1 MSSLPGRRPAWIWV
15 LLTVTISTIT
25 LQLGCANGPNF
36 ERVNDYSNPEA
47 ILWSWLSRETSQ
59 VTVGFLEHWPIQAC
73 WEIES
78 PYVELGDKDAEEAFR
93 VACSRLDAINRKYE
107 DIEMFQRWNQENAF
121 LRPPWEDLSNVTPAS
136 GCCNNHLSHLMIWQD
151 FTIEISDT
159 VIILRDDL
167 VCGLG
172 KEYYSNDH
180 QDGCRQ
186 RDSGPILTQSFA
198 EAASAVDAYLRD
210 SAIYHATRC
219 EFRNCKEEYVR
230 EDERN
235 ERLINH
241 VLSVGK
247 FEPLTTRYTRRG
259 EWLVLLIAKW
269 PDSNKPLLHCFRVSN
284 KPGKFAIR
292 KPFPKSAQMVD
303 AGYPWVSGC
312 GGFVRIGEG
321 FFKSEGS
328 LQTRIMSDRKR

>member
-1 MSSLPGRRPAWIWV
+1 MSLLYRRPVWIWV
-15 LLTVTISTIT
+15 LLTVTISTFT
-25 LQLGCANGPNF
+25 LQLGCANTPNF
-36 ERVNDYSNPEA
+36 ERINDDSNPEA
-47 ILWSWLSRETSQ
+47 ILWSWLSHEIWQ
-59 VTVGFLEHWPIQAC
+59 VSVGFLEHWPVEAC
-73 WEIES
+73 WE
-78 PYVELGDKDAEEAFR
+78 VEGLSFELNDEDAEEAFR
-93 VACSRLDAINRKYE
+93 TACSRLDAIYEKYG
-107 DIEMFQRWNQENAF
+107 DIEEFWRWSNENPF
-121 LRPPWEDLSNVTPAS
+121 VRPAWKELSNESPANS
-136 GCCNNHLSHLMIWQD
+136 CCNKHLSHLLMWQD
-151 FTIEISDT
+151 FTSEIHDT
-159 VIILRDDL
+159 GTILRDDL

-172 KEYYSNDH
+172 KEYYVND
-180 QDGCRQ
+180 DCRQ
-186 RDSGPILTQSFA
+186 RDSGPILTQSFS
-198 EAASAVDAYLRD
+198 EAASAVEAYLRD

-219 EFRNCKEEYVR
+219 EFRNCKEEYLR
-230 EDERN
+230 EDKRN

-269 PDSNKPLLHCFRVSN
+269 PDSDKPLLQCFRVFN

-292 KPFPKSAQMVD
+292 KPFPESAQIIDV
-303 AGYPWVSGC
+303 GYPWVGGC